1 VYPIKLS
8 NYAKDVQ
15 AVTLYIAAAHRME
28 ITRQAS
34 PGTYVEPIF
43 AGRVAASSLGL
54 TPLDGQDVYLT
65 AFTQILQPGSVTA
78 DYQFGRAADDTT
90 YQRVTYQAVDLSW
103 VTLLGA
109 IVVVL
114 VVMGVMI
121 ALSIRQGRRKSTW
134 TPGWPRD

>member
-1 VYPIKLS
+1 
-8 NYAKDVQ
+8 VQ
-15 AVTLYIAAAHRME
+15 AVTLYVAAAHRME

-54 TPLDGQDVYLT
+54 TPLDDQDVYLT

-114 VVMGVMI
+114 VVMGVVI
-121 ALSIRQGRRKSTW
+121 ALTIRQGRRKSTW